1 MEYVKTNWQTGDVIT
16 AAKLNNMETGIYDA
30 TEAAAAAFAPDI
42 DDPQNGDVIK
52 YDSTEGKWVN
62 GAASG
67 GFDPDIDDPQDG
79 DVIKYDATA
88 EKWVNGAAAESGLV
102 VPLITVDTQNL
113 TITMDMSFADVLEAI
128 ENNKCCYAHVDIGVG
143 TLQVFNL
150 DTFVPSDSTSLF
162 EKQFS
167 FTYSTIGTI
176 TGIVTTAQAYKMSI
190 AFTAVGDKLL
200 TVFTADGSTQI
211 IPPPSNP

>member
-1 MEYVKTNWQTGDVIT
+1 MAYVKTNWQTGDVIT

-42 DDPQNGDVIK
+42 DDPQDGDVIK
-52 YDSTEGKWVN
+52 YDST
-62 GAASG
+62 
-67 GFDPDIDDPQDG
+67 
-79 DVIKYDATA
+79 A
-88 EKWVNGAAAESGLV
+88 EKWVNGAGDASGFV
-102 VPLITVDTQNL
+102 VPFITVDALNM

-128 ENNKCCYAHVDIGVG
+128 ENNKCCYANVDTGSG
-143 TLQVFNL
+143 ALQVFHL
-150 DTFVPSDSTSLF
+150 DSFVPSDSTSQL
-162 EKQFS
+162 EKQFAFQYKS
-167 FTYSTIGTI
+167 VGTI
-176 TGIVTTAQAYKMSI
+176 PGVVTTAQAYTMSI

>member
-42 DDPQNGDVIK
+42 DDPQ
-52 YDSTEGKWVN
+52 
-62 GAASG
+62 
-67 GFDPDIDDPQDG
+67 DG
-79 DVIKYDATA
+79 DVIKYDGTA

-102 VPLITVDTQNL
+102 VPFITVDTQNL

-128 ENNKCCYAHVDIGVG
+128 ENNKCCYAHVDSGYGNI
-143 TLQVFNL
+143 QVFNL
-150 DTFVPSDSTSLF
+150 DNFVPSDSTSLL
-162 EKQFS
+162 EKQFA
-167 FTYSTIGTI
+167 FQYKFVGTI
-176 TGIVTTAQAYKMSI
+176 PGVVTTAQAVTMSI
-190 AFTAVGDKLL
+190 AFTAVGDKNL
-200 TVFTADGSTQI
+200 TVFTADGPIQI